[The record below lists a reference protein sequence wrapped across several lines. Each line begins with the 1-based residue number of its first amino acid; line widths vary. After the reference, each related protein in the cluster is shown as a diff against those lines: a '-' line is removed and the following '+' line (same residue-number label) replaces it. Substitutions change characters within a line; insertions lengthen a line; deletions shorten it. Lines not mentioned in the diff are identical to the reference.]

1 MKRPPANESRKQEPG
16 KKRLYTLNVSLL
28 SGPVT
33 EEFVKANKE
42 VRRTIQIRGDQTLKK
57 LHEAIFDAFDRDE
70 EHMYEFQLS
79 KRLHDPR
86 AKRYVLPMD
95 IDDPFSGPDS
105 RAESVTR
112 TRIESMGLKLKQR
125 FIYWFDFGDDWFHEI
140 NVVGIDDEIPKGRYP
155 AITERVGESPPQYPD
170 WGNEDEAWDDEN
182 EDEEDWDDE
191 DED

>member
-1 MKRPPANESRKQEPG
+1 MKRPPARKSKRNESG
-16 KKRLYTLNVSLL
+16 KKRLDTLDVSLVG
-28 SGPVT
+28 GPVT

-42 VRRTIQIRGDQTLKK
+42 VRRTIQIRGDQTLAK

-79 KRLHDPR
+79 TRLHDRR

-112 TRIESMGLKLKQR
+112 TRIESMGLKLKQT
-125 FIYWFDFGDDWFHEI
+125 FIYWFDFGDDWFHQIE
-140 NVVGIDDEIPKGRYP
+140 VVGIDDEIPKGRYP
-155 AITERVGESPPQYPD
+155 AITGRVGESPPQYPD
-170 WGNEDEAWDDEN
+170 WGDEDEDWDDG
-182 EDEEDWDDE
+182 EDEEDWDEEE
-191 DED
+191 D